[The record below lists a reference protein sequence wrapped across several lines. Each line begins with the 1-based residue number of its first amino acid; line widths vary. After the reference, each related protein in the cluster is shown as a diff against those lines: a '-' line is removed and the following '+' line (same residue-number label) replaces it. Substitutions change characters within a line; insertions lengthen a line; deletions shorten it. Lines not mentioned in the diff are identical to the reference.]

1 MGLAMEKV
9 VGFPRRDIPHQSLE
23 DAEFGNA
30 GRSDRF
36 LPGWYILPVAVI
48 GFLGLGAV
56 LGHFMGFW

>member
-30 GRSDRF
+30 GRNDRF
-36 LPGWYILPVAVI
+36 LPGWYILPAALI
-48 GFLGLGAV
+48 GFIGLGSV
-56 LGHFMGFW
+56 LAHFIGYL